1 MPIEVRQTVPREM
14 FPAISQSLKNL
25 TLVRLPSYRLELRQ
39 MKNRL
44 TKISSLGFIIILLW
58 LIMAQSCMKFK
69 INDRE
74 ARKDFENEGVIL
86 TTKTVKLGKRNM
98 HYAQTGNDTF
108 PTIVFVHGSPGSWN
122 AFTQYMKDKDLL
134 NKFRMISVD
143 RPGFGD
149 SDFGNAL
156 PLVDQAAL
164 INPLFNHWK
173 NGKPFYLVGHSLG
186 GPMIIQLCADNPG
199 LVNGLVLLAA
209 SVDPA
214 EEKKEAWRYI
224 MEGGVMRYFIPGAFR
239 PSNRELIF
247 FKKDIYVLQDKFSAV
262 KGKVYIV
269 HGSKDTFVPAGNA
282 AYAAKK
288 LVNASSVETMIIEG
302 AGHFIPWQHFDT
314 IKKVLLRLY

>member
-1 MPIEVRQTVPREM
+1 
-14 FPAISQSLKNL
+14 
-25 TLVRLPSYRLELRQ
+25 
-39 MKNRL
+39 MKKSIM
-44 TKISSLGFIIILLW
+44 KISVGGVIIILLW

-69 INDRE
+69 ISDSE
-74 ARKDFENEGVIL
+74 AKKDFGNDGVVL

-98 HYAQTGNDTF
+98 HYAQSGNDTLA
-108 PTIVFVHGSPGSWN
+108 TIVFVHGSPGSWN

-134 NKFRMISVD
+134 SRYRMIAVD

-149 SDFGNAL
+149 SDFGKAV
-156 PLVDQAAL
+156 PLKEQSAL
-164 INPLFNHWK
+164 IGPLFNEWK

-186 GPMIIQLCADNPG
+186 GPMIIQLYADNPG
-199 LVNGLVLLAA
+199 LVDGLVLLAA

-214 EEKKEAWRYI
+214 EEKKEPWRYI
-224 MEGGVMRYFIPGAFR
+224 MDGALMRYFIPGAFR

-247 FKKDIYVLQDKFSAV
+247 FKKDVYALQDKFSAV

-288 LVNASSVETMIIEG
+288 FVNASSVEIMMIEG
-302 AGHFIPWQHFDT
+302 ASHFIPWQHYDT
-314 IKKVLLRLY
+314 IKKVLMKLN